1 MLCFGNSYFHV
12 ADSCDCRLLSVGTTW
27 RPASYPRVE
36 MKERHANES
45 MKANSSRKLEKKEN
59 E

>member
-1 MLCFGNSYFHV
+1 MDGNLWATYVDTHFLNVPHMAFRFVS
-12 ADSCDCRLLSVGTTW
+12 AC
-27 RPASYPRVE
+27 VE

-59 E
+59 V

>member
-1 MLCFGNSYFHV
+1 LQLLLQAAFRWQHLASRFGS
-12 ADSCDCRLLSVGTTW
+12 AC
-27 RPASYPRVE
+27 VE